1 MDEFCQ
7 PVPAA
12 STHSLDSRVRH
23 RHKHV
28 PPLANSAEKPGE
40 MPERRFELLCSP
52 PESDLRLQGYTTQR
66 SRHCALQAGPR
77 TVPSP
82 APRNVSLTMPDLPEA
97 TTVVTPPIGAYP
109 PAPGSSTTTGER
121 HVQEISVLLQS
132 LDEAA
137 AESGQSVA
145 KKREIAHESKLV
157 QARLG
162 MASGLHAALRA
173 KHPPTASHSLRVA
186 LGCSSWAATMEVA
199 EETRD
204 LLEVAALL
212 HDVGKI
218 GVPDKILLK
227 PGRLAQEEVAAMSR
241 HAALTTEVLAS
252 CGAPQEL
259 IEIVHYSR
267 AWYSSN
273 GRRQERE
280 GEDLPLASRMLSIV
294 DAFDFLTTHHLP
306 RPARS
311 RERALAELFQCA
323 GSQFDPTLVRQFQEL
338 FAQDQNLLTEKL
350 ARRWLHRLPKE
361 GHAIPWNVVEYERR
375 DTPADPAPSLFEK
388 KLIDNMHDGVVFV
401 DSQSTILLWNTG
413 LERLTGVSGAAA
425 CGRTLLPN
433 LMDMCNGRE
442 QRIANEDCPIAH
454 AIATGVQ
461 WLGRVSVMGRQGVHV
476 AADLHAIPV
485 RTNDG
490 TIHGATVLL
499 HDVSEET
506 SLEEKCQAL
515 HAQVAKD
522 PMTQVANRA
531 EFDRMLNNFV
541 AAHQESNLPCSLIM
555 SDLDH
560 FKHINDTHGHQ
571 AGDMAII
578 TFASLLKSMC
588 RSGDLVARYG
598 GEEFAILCAD
608 CTNAAAARKAETIR
622 EALSTVKHSTLG
634 NASFTAS
641 FGVTELQSGDTPE
654 TMLRRADRA
663 LLQAKDQGR
672 NQVVQLGDGMME
684 EKVKRSWWP
693 FRSLRYGALVEAT
706 LVSAVP
712 IEVAVQKLR
721 GFIADQNAKI
731 VMTNENELQLIVTDT
746 QAKGSRR
753 SNDRPLVFMIH
764 LKLSQQH
771 TERRASQGFAAGTY
785 IETRLDVTIRPRR
798 DRDRRREATV
808 DRARRLLGS
817 LKSYLMAREDD
828 GSSSGESVA
837 A

>member
-1 MDEFCQ
+1 
-7 PVPAA
+7 
-12 STHSLDSRVRH
+12 
-23 RHKHV
+23 
-28 PPLANSAEKPGE
+28 
-40 MPERRFELLCSP
+40 MPEIGESPSLLAMP
-52 PESDLRLQGYTTQR
+52 LGGQTQ
-66 SRHCALQAGPR
+66 
-77 TVPSP
+77 VPVAP
-82 APRNVSLTMPDLPEA
+82 AINGARQVS
-97 TTVVTPPIGAYP
+97 
-109 PAPGSSTTTGER
+109 
-121 HVQEISVLLQS
+121 EISALLNS

-137 AESGQSVA
+137 AESGQSLA
-145 KKREIAHESKLV
+145 EKRASAHESKLV

-186 LGCSSWAATMEVA
+186 LGCSSWAAVMQLDD
-199 EETRD
+199 ETRD

-218 GVPDKILLK
+218 GVPDKVLLK
-227 PGRLAQEEVAAMSR
+227 PGRLSPEEIISMSR

-252 CGAPQEL
+252 CGAPQPL

-267 AWYSSN
+267 AWYNSN
-273 GRRQERE
+273 GRPQERQ
-280 GEDLPLASRMLSIV
+280 GDDLPLAARMLSIV
-294 DAFDFLTTHHLP
+294 DAFDSMTTDQLY

-323 GSQFDPTLVRQFQEL
+323 GTQFDPTLVRQFQALYSQE
-338 FAQDQNLLTEKL
+338 QNLLSEKL

-361 GHAIPWNVVEYERR
+361 GHSVPWNFVEYERTE
-375 DTPADPAPSLFEK
+375 TPSDPAPSLFEK

-413 LERLTGVSGAAA
+413 VERLTGVSSAAA
-425 CGRTLLPN
+425 CGRTFLPN

-442 QRIANEDCPIAH
+442 QRISNDDCPVAH
-454 AIATGVQ
+454 AVATGVQ
-461 WLGRVSVMGRQGVHV
+461 WLGRVSVMGRQGHHV
-476 AADLHAIPV
+476 AVDLHAIPV
-485 RTNDG
+485 RSNDG
-490 TIHGATVLL
+490 AIHGATVLL
-499 HDVSEET
+499 HDVSSET

-560 FKHINDTHGHQ
+560 FKAINDTHGHQ

-608 CTNAAAARKAETIR
+608 CTNAAAARKAEAIR
-622 EALSTVKHSTLG
+622 QALADVKHTCLG
-634 NASFTAS
+634 NESFTAS
-641 FGVTELQSGDTPE
+641 FGVTELQTGDTPE

-693 FRSLRYGALVEAT
+693 FQTLRGGAIVEAA
-706 LVSAVP
+706 LISAVP
-712 IEVAVQKLR
+712 IEVAIQKLR
-721 GFIADQNAKI
+721 GFIADQDAKI
-731 VMTNENELQLIVTDT
+731 VKTNENALQLAITDS
-746 QAKGSRR
+746 QANINRR
-753 SNDRPLVFMIH
+753 ANDRPVMFFIH
-764 LKLSQQH
+764 LKLSQHH
-771 TERRASQGFAAGTY
+771 TERSNTQGLASGAY
-785 IETRLDVTIRPRR
+785 VETRIDVEIRPRR

-808 DRARRLLGS
+808 EKARRLLGS

-828 GSSSGESVA
+828 GKSAEPA
-837 A
+837 ALATAL

>member
-1 MDEFCQ
+1 MDELVETATLLTF
-7 PVPAA
+7 PDAGY
-12 STHSLDSRVRH
+12 
-23 RHKHV
+23 
-28 PPLANSAEKPGE
+28 PPLSLAPAVNST
-40 MPERRFELLCSP
+40 R
-52 PESDLRLQGYTTQR
+52 Q
-66 SRHCALQAGPR
+66 
-77 TVPSP
+77 
-82 APRNVSLTMPDLPEA
+82 VS
-97 TTVVTPPIGAYP
+97 
-109 PAPGSSTTTGER
+109 
-121 HVQEISVLLQS
+121 EISVLLNS
-132 LDEAA
+132 LGEAA

-145 KKREIAHESKLV
+145 DERETEHESKLV

-186 LGCSSWAATMEVA
+186 LGCSSWATIMQLD

-204 LLEVAALL
+204 MLEVAALL

-227 PGRLAQEEVAAMSR
+227 PGRLSPEEIGAMSR

-252 CGAPQEL
+252 CGCPQSL
-259 IEIVHYSR
+259 IEVVHYSR
-267 AWYSSN
+267 AWFNSN
-273 GRRQERE
+273 GRPQDRQGDE
-280 GEDLPLASRMLSIV
+280 LPLSSRMLSIV
-294 DAFDFLTTHHLP
+294 DAFDSMTTDQLY
-306 RPARS
+306 RPAKS
-311 RERALAELFQCA
+311 RERALAELFEFA
-323 GSQFDPTLVRQFQEL
+323 GSQFDPELVRQFQSI
-338 FAQDQNLLTEKL
+338 FSQDQNLLTDKL

-361 GHAIPWNVVEYERR
+361 GHAVPWNVVEYERSE
-375 DTPADPAPSLFEK
+375 TPSESAPSLFEK

-413 LERLTGVSGAAA
+413 VERLTGVSSAAA

-442 QRIANEDCPIAH
+442 QRIANDDCPVAH

-461 WLGRVSVMGRQGVHV
+461 WLGRISVMGRQGRHV
-476 AADLHAIPV
+476 AVDLHAIPV
-485 RTNDG
+485 RSHDG
-490 TIHGATVLL
+490 AIHGATVLL
-499 HDVSEET
+499 HDVSSET

-560 FKHINDTHGHQ
+560 FKSINDTHGHQ
-571 AGDMAII
+571 AGDTAII

-608 CTNAAAARKAETIR
+608 CTNASAARKAEAIR
-622 EALSTVKHSTLG
+622 QALAAVKHGSLG

-641 FGVTELQSGDTPE
+641 FGVTELQTGDTPE

-672 NQVVQLGDGMME
+672 NQVVQLGDGMVD

-693 FRSLRYGALVEAT
+693 FRSLRGGTIVETT
-706 LVSAVP
+706 LISAVP

-721 GFIADQNAKI
+721 GFIADQEAKI
-731 VMTNENELQLIVTDT
+731 VKTDDNELQLAITHN
-746 QAKGSRR
+746 GSDGNRR
-753 SNDRPLVFMIH
+753 STDRAVTFLIH

-771 TERRASQGFAAGTY
+771 SERSITRGFSSGPHV
-785 IETRLDVTIRPRR
+785 ETRMEVTIRPRR

-808 DRARRLLGS
+808 EKARRLLGS

-828 GSSSGESVA
+828 GKAAAQAETVA
-837 A
+837 AL

>member
-1 MDEFCQ
+1 M
-7 PVPAA
+7 
-12 STHSLDSRVRH
+12 
-23 RHKHV
+23 
-28 PPLANSAEKPGE
+28 AEI
-40 MPERRFELLCSP
+40 
-52 PESDLRLQGYTTQR
+52 
-66 SRHCALQAGPR
+66 
-77 TVPSP
+77 V
-82 APRNVSLTMPDLPEA
+82 EA
-97 TTVVTPPIGAYP
+97 TTLLTYPDAPFPSVAAAPIVNSAPSVTNI
-109 PAPGSSTTTGER
+109 SS
-121 HVQEISVLLQS
+121 LLNS
-132 LDEAA
+132 LGEAA

-145 KKREIAHESKLV
+145 DQRETEHESKLV

-173 KHPPTASHSLRVA
+173 KHPPSASHSLRVA
-186 LGCSSWAATMEVA
+186 LGCSSWATIMQLD

-227 PGRLAQEEVAAMSR
+227 PGRLSPDEIAAMSR

-252 CGAPQEL
+252 CGCPQPL
-259 IEIVHYSR
+259 IEVVHYSR
-267 AWYSSN
+267 AWFNSN
-273 GRRQERE
+273 GKPQDRQGDE
-280 GEDLPLASRMLSIV
+280 LPLPSRMLSIV
-294 DAFDFLTTHHLP
+294 DAFDSMTTDQLY
-306 RPARS
+306 RPAKS

-323 GSQFDPTLVRQFQEL
+323 GSQFDPDLVRQFQTI
-338 FAQDQNLLTEKL
+338 FSQDQNLLTEKL

-361 GHAIPWNVVEYERR
+361 GHAVPWNVVQYERSE
-375 DTPADPAPSLFEK
+375 TTSEPAPLFEK

-413 LERLTGVSGAAA
+413 VERLTGVSSAAA

-442 QRIANEDCPIAH
+442 QRITNEDCPVAH

-461 WLGRVSVMGRQGVHV
+461 WLGRISVMGRQGRHV
-476 AADLHAIPV
+476 AVDLHAIPV
-485 RTNDG
+485 RSHDG
-490 TIHGATVLL
+490 AIHGATVLL
-499 HDVSEET
+499 HDVSSET

-560 FKHINDTHGHQ
+560 FKSINDTHGHQ
-571 AGDMAII
+571 AGDTAII

-608 CTNAAAARKAETIR
+608 CTNASAARKAEGIR
-622 EALSTVKHSTLG
+622 QALAMVKHSNLG

-641 FGVTELQSGDTPE
+641 FGVTELQTGDTPE

-672 NQVVQLGDGMME
+672 NQVVQLGDGMID

-693 FRSLRYGALVEAT
+693 FRTLRHGALVENT

-721 GFIADQNAKI
+721 GFIADQEAKI
-731 VMTNENELQLIVTDT
+731 VKTNDNELQLAITDN
-746 QAKGSRR
+746 ADANRR
-753 SNDRPLVFMIH
+753 LSDRPVTFLIQ
-764 LKLSQQH
+764 LKLSQH
-771 TERRASQGFAAGTY
+771 HSERSITRGLTFGGRV
-785 IETRLDVTIRPRR
+785 ETRVEVTIRPRR

-808 DRARRLLGS
+808 EKARLLLGS
-817 LKSYLMAREDD
+817 LKSYLMAREDN
-828 GSSSGESVA
+828 GKA
-837 A
+837 AAPAEAAVVI

>member
-1 MDEFCQ
+1 MAELVETATLLTFPDAGC
-7 PVPAA
+7 
-12 STHSLDSRVRH
+12 
-23 RHKHV
+23 
-28 PPLANSAEKPGE
+28 PPLSLAPAVNS
-40 MPERRFELLCSP
+40 
-52 PESDLRLQGYTTQR
+52 T
-66 SRHCALQAGPR
+66 
-77 TVPSP
+77 
-82 APRNVSLTMPDLPEA
+82 
-97 TTVVTPPIGAYP
+97 
-109 PAPGSSTTTGER
+109 R
-121 HVQEISVLLQS
+121 HVSDISVLLNS

-145 KKREIAHESKLV
+145 DKRATEYESKLV
-157 QARLG
+157 EARLG

-186 LGCSSWAATMEVA
+186 LGCSSWATIMQMD
-199 EETRD
+199 EEMRD

-218 GVPDKILLK
+218 GVPDKVLLK
-227 PGRLAQEEVAAMSR
+227 PGRLSADEIAAMSR

-252 CGAPQEL
+252 SGCPQPL

-267 AWYSSN
+267 AWFNSN
-273 GRRQERE
+273 GRPQDRQ
-280 GEDLPLASRMLSIV
+280 GEELPLSSRMLSIV
-294 DAFDFLTTHHLP
+294 DAFDSMTTDQLY
-306 RPARS
+306 RPAKS
-311 RERALAELFQCA
+311 RERALAELFEFA
-323 GSQFDPTLVRQFQEL
+323 GSQFDPELVRQFQSI
-338 FAQDQNLLTEKL
+338 FSQDQNLLTEKL

-361 GHAIPWNVVEYERR
+361 GHAVPWNVVEYERR
-375 DTPADPAPSLFEK
+375 ETPSDPAPSLFEK

-413 LERLTGVSGAAA
+413 VERLTGVSSTAA

-442 QRIANEDCPIAH
+442 QRIVNDDCPVAH

-461 WLGRVSVMGRQGVHV
+461 WLGRVSVMGRQGRHV
-476 AADLHAIPV
+476 AVDLHAIPV
-485 RTNDG
+485 RSNDG
-490 TIHGATVLL
+490 AVHGATVLL
-499 HDVSEET
+499 HDVSSET

-560 FKHINDTHGHQ
+560 FKSINDNHGHQ
-571 AGDMAII
+571 AGDTAII

-608 CTNAAAARKAETIR
+608 CTNASAARKAEGIR
-622 EALSTVKHSTLG
+622 QALAAVKHASLG

-641 FGVTELQSGDTPE
+641 FGVPELQTGDTPE

-693 FRSLRYGALVEAT
+693 FQSWRGGALIEAV

-721 GFIADQNAKI
+721 GFIADQEAKI
-731 VMTNENELQLIVTDT
+731 VKTNENELQLAITSTSSDSQRRTTD
-746 QAKGSRR
+746 
-753 SNDRPLVFMIH
+753 
-764 LKLSQQH
+764 
-771 TERRASQGFAAGTY
+771 
-785 IETRLDVTIRPRR
+785 
-798 DRDRRREATV
+798 
-808 DRARRLLGS
+808 
-817 LKSYLMAREDD
+817 
-828 GSSSGESVA
+828 
-837 A
+837 